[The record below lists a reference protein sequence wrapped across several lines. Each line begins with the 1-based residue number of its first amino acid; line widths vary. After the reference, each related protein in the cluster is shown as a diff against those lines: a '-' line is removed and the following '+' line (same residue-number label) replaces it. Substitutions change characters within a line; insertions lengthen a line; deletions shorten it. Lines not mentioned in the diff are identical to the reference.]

1 MFVLHSCHVNVLVQ
15 LFFFLKIKNATENNS
30 HKWPHTV
37 AESPKHLQPSFVFVT
52 VSGCKVSLAC
62 RWGSD
67 AVFQSEGPLLEA
79 RARREGDEEKRER
92 MLQQAPNRSIRPL
105 NAYHRIRH

>member
-15 LFFFLKIKNATENNS
+15 LFFLKIKNATANNS
-30 HKWPHTV
+30 HKWPHTI